1 MGHRHQRDLKGGHKM
16 STMLQMFGRLFAG
29 LFSAG
34 QTQLD
39 PDAMSLH
46 DWADL
51 PAHHPSG
58 DTAPR

>member
-1 MGHRHQRDLKGGHKM
+1 M